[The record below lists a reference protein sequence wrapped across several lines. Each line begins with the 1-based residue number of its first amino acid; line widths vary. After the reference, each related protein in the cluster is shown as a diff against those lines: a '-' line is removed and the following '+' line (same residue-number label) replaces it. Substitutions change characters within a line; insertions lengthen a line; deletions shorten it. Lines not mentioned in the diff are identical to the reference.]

1 MMQLQFTHIVHSVLT
16 IVYLQYT
23 HSVPMV
29 YLQCTFSIS
38 KEYLQSTHSGPAV
51 YPRVPTCIEQTEDID
66 DRLQSR
72 DPDMTLLVIGQ
83 LHQFWQYCT
92 LCGLQSTVI
101 KHTYTLLKAQETG
114 LTGKYSLSKAL
125 NHIRR
130 TGWKLA
136 IQPIIFVGNDC
147 F

>member
-1 MMQLQFTHIVHSVLT
+1 MMQLQYTHIVHSVLT
-16 IVYLQYT
+16 VYLQYT
-23 HSVPMV
+23 HSVLMV

-66 DRLQSR
+66 NRLQSR
-72 DPDMTLLVIGQ
+72 DSDMTLLVIGQ

-114 LTGKYSLSKAL
+114 LTGKIL
-125 NHIRR
+125 
-130 TGWKLA
+130 
-136 IQPIIFVGNDC
+136 IIKSTESYQKNRMETSYTTYYFCG
-147 F
+147 